1 MDHHPYVAIEMTAGG
16 DVLKREIANEDL
28 VTVVPRIA
36 AFQNVVL
43 GTRMERTAGLLLIAA
58 LPIENP
64 RIDSFLIESLR
75 IVTLRIDTLRIDI
88 LRIDNRLIDGPPLTV
103 ALPRAVLQA
112 TVFPIVAQE
121 IRARVTAGLPLI
133 VAPQSTGPQIASQI
147 VPLEIGP

>member
-1 MDHHPYVAIEMTAGG
+1 MDHHPYVAIVMTAGG
-16 DVLKREIANEDL
+16 GVLKREIANEL
-28 VTVVPRIA
+28 PVTDVPRIA

-75 IVTLRIDTLRIDI
+75 IDT
-88 LRIDNRLIDGPPLTV
+88 LRIDNRLIDVPPLTV

>member
-1 MDHHPYVAIEMTAGG
+1 MDHHPYVAIVMTAGG
-16 DVLKREIANEDL
+16 GVLKREIANEVP
-28 VTVVPRIA
+28 VTDVPRIA

-75 IVTLRIDTLRIDI
+75 IDT

-133 VAPQSTGPQIASQI
+133 VAPQLTGPQIASQIASQI

>member
-1 MDHHPYVAIEMTAGG
+1 MTAGG
-16 DVLKREIANEDL
+16 VVLKREIANEL
-28 VTVVPRIA
+28 PVTDVPRIA

-43 GTRMERTAGLLLIAA
+43 GTLMERTAGLLLIAA

-75 IVTLRIDTLRIDI
+75 IDTLRIDTLR
-88 LRIDNRLIDGPPLTV
+88 IDGPPLTV

>member
-1 MDHHPYVAIEMTAGG
+1 MDHHPYVAIVMTAGG
-16 DVLKREIANEDL
+16 VVLKREIANEL
-28 VTVVPRIA
+28 PVTDVPRIA

-43 GTRMERTAGLLLIAA
+43 GTLMERTAGLLLIAA
-58 LPIENP
+58 LPIENL

-75 IVTLRIDTLRIDI
+75 IDT

-133 VAPQSTGPQIASQI
+133 VAPLSTGPQIASQI

>member
-16 DVLKREIANEDL
+16 DVLKREIANEDQ

-75 IVTLRIDTLRIDI
+75 IDT

-103 ALPRAVLQA
+103 ALLRAVLQA
-112 TVFPIVAQE
+112 TVFQIVAQK
-121 IRARVTAGLPLI
+121 IWARVTAARPSIDALQLI
-133 VAPQSTGPQIASQI
+133 GPQIATQI
-147 VPLEIGP
+147 VPLGIGP

>member
-1 MDHHPYVAIEMTAGG
+1 MDHHPYVAIVMTAGG
-16 DVLKREIANEDL
+16 VVLKREIANEIP
-28 VTVVPRIA
+28 VTDVPRIA

-43 GTRMERTAGLLLIAA
+43 GTRMERNAGLLLIAA

-75 IVTLRIDTLRIDI
+75 IDTLRIDT

-121 IRARVTAGLPLI
+121 IRVRVTAGLPLI

>member
-1 MDHHPYVAIEMTAGG
+1 MDHHPYVAIVMTAGG
-16 DVLKREIANEDL
+16 GVLKREIANEL
-28 VTVVPRIA
+28 PVTDVPRIA

-75 IVTLRIDTLRIDI
+75 IDT
-88 LRIDNRLIDGPPLTV
+88 LRIDNRLTVVPPLTV

-133 VAPQSTGPQIASQI
+133 VAPLSTSPQIASQI

>member
-1 MDHHPYVAIEMTAGG
+1 MDHHPYVAIVMTAGG
-16 DVLKREIANEDL
+16 GVLKREIANEL
-28 VTVVPRIA
+28 PVTDVPRIA

-75 IVTLRIDTLRIDI
+75 IDT

>member
-1 MDHHPYVAIEMTAGG
+1 MDHHPYVAIVMTAGG
-16 DVLKREIANEDL
+16 VVLKREIANEL
-28 VTVVPRIA
+28 PVTDVPRIA

-75 IVTLRIDTLRIDI
+75 IDT

-147 VPLEIGP
+147 ASQIVPLEIGP

>member
-1 MDHHPYVAIEMTAGG
+1 MDHHPYVAIVMTAGG
-16 DVLKREIANEDL
+16 GVLKREIANEL
-28 VTVVPRIA
+28 PVTDVPRIA

-75 IVTLRIDTLRIDI
+75 IDTLRIDI
-88 LRIDNRLIDGPPLTV
+88 LRIDGPPLTV

>member
-1 MDHHPYVAIEMTAGG
+1 MDHHPYVAIVMTAGG
-16 DVLKREIANEDL
+16 VVLKREIANEL
-28 VTVVPRIA
+28 PVTDVPRIA

-43 GTRMERTAGLLLIAA
+43 GTLMERTAGLLLIAA

-75 IVTLRIDTLRIDI
+75 IDT

-133 VAPQSTGPQIASQI
+133 VAPLSTGPQIASQI

>member
-1 MDHHPYVAIEMTAGG
+1 MDHRPYVVIAMTAGG
-16 DVLKREIANEDL
+16 DVLKREIANEL
-28 VTVVPRIA
+28 PVTDVPRIA

-75 IVTLRIDTLRIDI
+75 IDT

-133 VAPQSTGPQIASQI
+133 VAPLSTGPQIASQI

>member
-1 MDHHPYVAIEMTAGG
+1 MDHHPYVAIVMTAGG
-16 DVLKREIANEDL
+16 GVLKREIANEL
-28 VTVVPRIA
+28 PVTDVPRIA

-75 IVTLRIDTLRIDI
+75 IDT

-103 ALPRAVLQA
+103 ALLRAVLQA